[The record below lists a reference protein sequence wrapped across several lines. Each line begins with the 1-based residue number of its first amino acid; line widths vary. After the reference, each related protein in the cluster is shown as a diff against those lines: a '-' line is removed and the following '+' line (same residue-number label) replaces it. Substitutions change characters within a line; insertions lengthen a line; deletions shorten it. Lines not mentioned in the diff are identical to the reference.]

1 MMTIGQL
8 SKAVNVPTSTV
19 RYYER
24 TGLLNPTA
32 RTDGNYRMYGSE
44 ALERLRFI
52 RAAQGVGF
60 TLEDVSELLQFRNDD
75 ADPCGEV
82 QGIIGERLVE
92 LDERIADMRHLRTVM
107 KSYLKRCRADHEDG
121 HCEVIDDL
129 SARSSSS
136 ARS

>member
-1 MMTIGQL
+1 MFLRHL
-8 SKAVNVPTSTV
+8 SCPA
-19 RYYER
+19 
-24 TGLLNPTA
+24 LNATA
-32 RTDGNYRMYGSE
+32 RTDGNYRVYGPE

-60 TLEDVSELLQFRNDD
+60 TLEDISTLLDFRDDD

-82 QGIIGERLVE
+82 QGIIGERLVQ
-92 LDERIADMRHLRTVM
+92 LDERIVDLRHLRAVL
-107 KSYLKRCRADHEDG
+107 KSYLKRCRTGQKDG

-129 SARSSSS
+129 SARSSTS

>member
-1 MMTIGQL
+1 MTIGQL
-8 SKAVNVPTSTV
+8 AKTVDVPTSTL

-32 RTDGNYRMYGSE
+32 RTDGNYRIYGPE

-60 TLEDVSELLQFRNDD
+60 TLEDVSELLQFRDDD

-82 QGIIGERLVE
+82 QEIIGERLLQ
-92 LDERIADMRHLRTVM
+92 LDERITDLRHLRTVM
-107 KSYLKRCRADHEDG
+107 NSYLKRCRADREDG

-129 SARSSSS
+129 KARSSIST
-136 ARS
+136 RS

>member
-1 MMTIGQL
+1 MTIGQL
-8 SKAVNVPTSTV
+8 AKTADVPTSTL

-32 RTDGNYRMYGSE
+32 RTDGNYRIYGPE

-60 TLEDVSELLQFRNDD
+60 TLEDVSELLQFRDDD

-82 QGIIGERLVE
+82 QGINDERLVE
-92 LDERIADMRHLRTVM
+92 LEERIAGLRRLRTVM
-107 KSYLKRCRADHEDG
+107 KAYLKRCQAGQEEG

-129 SARSSSS
+129 SARSSNSTPS
-136 ARS
+136 

>member
-1 MMTIGQL
+1 MTIGQL
-8 SKAVNVPTSTV
+8 AKAVDVPTSTI

-24 TGLLNPTA
+24 TDLLNATA
-32 RTDGNYRMYGSE
+32 RTDGNYRVYGPE

-60 TLEDVSELLQFRNDD
+60 TLEDISTLLDFRDDD

-82 QGIIGERLVE
+82 QGIIDERLVQ
-92 LDERIADMRHLRTVM
+92 LDERIVDLRHLRKVM
-107 KSYLKRCRADHEDG
+107 KSYLKRCQAGQEEG

-129 SARSSSS
+129 SARSSTS